1 MPTPDGYYNELWART
16 QPAGGDLA
24 DVSEHSGDSMNGKSE
39 VVLLIHGYNAPVKS
53 QRDEYQVFI
62 EDVASKGIRPVIA
75 PSFGA
80 PGFPVFKFFW
90 PGDWDN
96 MFSAAAYM
104 QMVGRAPK
112 VGDRLEKYLNS
123 LSGPGGAP
131 MLIHIVSH
139 SLGNRV
145 TLELLDYLR
154 TRTQSGQH
162 QIVSYTLMAAAVP
175 ENRVKQGNELHDA
188 TLSVGKRQVLYS
200 RSDTVL
206 HWAFPP
212 GETLAGEGFFP
223 TAIGRSGE
231 PSSLWTTRRDFSNIP
246 TDGHDGYRHSDYW
259 RGDISADEAAK
270 FLGVPINTMS
280 ISSAAPTHT
289 LPLSNTVATKSFS
302 ERLLAVTRSFW

>member
-1 MPTPDGYYNELWART
+1 MPTPDGYYNELWARS
-16 QPAGGDLA
+16 QPAGGELT
-24 DVSEHSGDSMNGKSE
+24 DVTEHSGDSINGKGE

-53 QRDEYQVFI
+53 QREEYQAFI
-62 EDVASKGIRPVIA
+62 EDVASKGIRPIIA

-104 QMVGRAPK
+104 QMVCRAPK
-112 VGDRLEKYLNS
+112 VGDRLEQYLNT

-131 MLIHIVSH
+131 ILIHIISH

-145 TLELLDYLR
+145 ALELLEYIR
-154 TRTQSGQH
+154 TRAQTGKH
-162 QIVSYTLMAAAVP
+162 RVVSYTLMAAAVP
-175 ENRVKQGNELHDA
+175 ENRVKKGNELHEA
-188 TLSVGKRQVLYS
+188 TLSVNKRQVLYS

-212 GETLAGEGFFP
+212 GEMLAGEGFLP

-231 PSSLWTTRRDFSNIP
+231 PSPLWTDRRDFSEIP
-246 TDGHDGYRHSDYW
+246 TGGHIGYRHSDYW
-259 RGDISADEAAK
+259 RGEVSADEAAK
-270 FLGVPINTMS
+270 QLGVPINPQLV
-280 ISSAAPTHT
+280 SSAAPTHT
-289 LPLSNTVATKSFS
+289 LPPQNVIATKSFS
-302 ERLLAVTRSFW
+302 ERVLALTKSFL